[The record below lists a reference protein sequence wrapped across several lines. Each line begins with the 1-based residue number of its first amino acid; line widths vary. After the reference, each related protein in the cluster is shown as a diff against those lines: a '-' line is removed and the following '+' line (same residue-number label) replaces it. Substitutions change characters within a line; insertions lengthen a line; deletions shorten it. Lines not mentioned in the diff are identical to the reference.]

1 MAADLIN
8 KSVDNYSLLDVGCR
22 TMDLKPLLTSCR
34 EYLGGDL
41 IPGHGVVECNLEK
54 PLPFSDKSFDVVT
67 ALDVLEH
74 LDDPHTA
81 LKELLRVA
89 RNLVVI
95 SLPNMYYFSFRFN
108 FLVGKGISGKYT
120 FPAYPVVD
128 RHRWILSYSEAIAFI
143 KKNTLEY
150 EVVYKDIL
158 PERGRT
164 KWFSVPLQRL
174 LAKLWPN
181 LFVYGLIIRIN
192 TSEVRNLMGRHE

>member
-8 KSVDNYSLLDVGCR
+8 QSVSNYSLLDVGCR
-22 TMDLKPLLTSCR
+22 TMALKPLLTTCR

-41 IPGHGVVECNLEK
+41 IPGPGVVECNLEK
-54 PLPFSDKSFDVVT
+54 PLPFSDKSFDVIA

-74 LDDPHTA
+74 LDNPHFA

-89 RNLVVI
+89 CKSVVI
-95 SLPNMYYFSFRFN
+95 SLPNMYYFSFRLN
-108 FLVGKGISGKYT
+108 FLLGKGISAKYT
-120 FPAYPVVD
+120 FPAYPVDD

-143 KKNTLEY
+143 EKNTLNY

-158 PERGRT
+158 PERNRT

-181 LFVYGLIIRIN
+181 LFVYGLIVRIN
-192 TSEVRNLMGRHE
+192 TSEVRN